1 MKAVPEKKRREQIL
15 REAWIGDAVLCLYA
29 RERILREDGCLD
41 GEKYVRMTSNRFLA
55 CIGDASEVEAGI
67 GRVFERDGL
76 KAAYLYIEQQL
87 IPLFERQEQNYL
99 KKHGSSC
106 RCDAPQARGA
116 GARALTLSCE

>member
-29 RERILREDGCLD
+29 RERILREDGCLN

-106 RCDAPQARGA
+106 RRDAPQARGA